1 MSSRKRTIFHR
12 AAGTVA
18 VLVGLAVSTSAW
30 SVPMMRTLYVT
41 DSQNGN
47 IFAVSPGGSVSML
60 VSEAQIMAATGDIS
74 ARFTDNGLFFDRAT
88 GKLYFTE
95 SQSDSVLVRDP
106 SGAISVIASA
116 ADITAVTGVSASPEH
131 ITLQGGFLYVTD
143 DTPDAVL
150 KIDPGTGTITELTS
164 QSAFEAVSGITSVD
178 LDSGIAVSPD
188 GTTLYVASDSL
199 PDAVF
204 AIDIA
209 TGTPTLL
216 ATDARFGD
224 LDVFL
229 TVAPNGDVIVAD
241 DSGALGD
248 EIFRVTPDGTVSVFL
263 SGPDLEAVVGESTD
277 LEGGLAFDDF
287 GNFYLAEENTD
298 SIYRWSVDD
307 LSAGTIDT
315 SSGALFVSEAAVI
328 AALGLDPL
336 DGIDFEGGIVFGKAV
351 VVGIPEPASLAIFGT
366 ALLGLG
372 WAGRRRKAA

>member
-351 VVGIPEPASLAIFGT
+351 VVGIPEPASLAIFGA
-366 ALLGLG
+366 ALFGLG